1 MTALFWRRYR
11 KKIMITDINSLNFK
25 NVIDNVKEI
34 CYNVS
39 VAKEKYR
46 KSTDKIQIMA
56 VTKTVAPELVNVA
69 VDSGLTLLGENR
81 VQEFL
86 SKKDFYD
93 KRAEVQF
100 IGHLQTN
107 KVKYIINDVSLIQ
120 SVDSVKLAEE
130 INRQAMKN
138 NRIMDILV
146 EINIGNEI
154 SKNGADKNSV
164 LDMINEISELS
175 NVKIKGLMTIPPP
188 SCSESVF
195 GEMQDIFLDIKERNI
210 SNVKMDIL
218 SMGMSGDYETAIK
231 YGSNLV
237 RIGTKLFGA
246 RNYME
251 VT

>member
-1 MTALFWRRYR
+1 MTVDF
-11 KKIMITDINSLNFK
+11 NSLNFK
-25 NVIDNVKEI
+25 NIVDNIKEI

-46 KSTDKIQIMA
+46 KSDDLIEIMA
-56 VTKTVAPELVNVA
+56 VTKTVAPEIVNIA
-69 VDSGLTLLGENR
+69 VNEGITLLGENR

-107 KVKYIINDVSLIQ
+107 KVKYIINEVSLIQ
-120 SVDSVKLAEE
+120 SVDSLKLAQE
-130 INRQAMKN
+130 INRLALKN
-138 NRIMDILV
+138 NKVMDILV
-146 EINIGNEI
+146 EINIGGESTKSGIDKLQVIDLVENI
-154 SKNGADKNSV
+154 SQLK
-164 LDMINEISELS
+164 

-188 SCSESVF
+188 MCSENVF
-195 GEMQDIFLDIKERNI
+195 DEMHGIFLDLKDRKI
-210 SNVKMDIL
+210 SNVNMDIL
-218 SMGMSGDYETAIK
+218 SMGMSSDYETAIK
-231 YGSNLV
+231 HGSNLV

>member
-1 MTALFWRRYR
+1 MTP
-11 KKIMITDINSLNFK
+11 DISSINFK
-25 NVIDNVKEI
+25 NIIDNINEV

-39 VAKEKYR
+39 VAKDKYR
-46 KSTDKIQIMA
+46 KADETVQIMA
-56 VTKTVAPELVNVA
+56 VTKTVSPEIVNIA
-69 VDSGLTLLGENR
+69 VENGITLLGENR

-93 KRAEVQF
+93 KRSDVHF

-120 SVDSVKLAEE
+120 SVDSLKLAEE
-130 INRQAMKN
+130 INRQAVKN
-138 NRIMDILV
+138 NKLMDILI
-146 EINIGNEI
+146 EINIANEL
-154 SKNGADKNSV
+154 SKSGIDKNSLLNLV
-164 LDMINEISELS
+164 EEVSKLS

-188 SCSESVF
+188 MCDEYIF
-195 GEMQDIFLDIKERNI
+195 DEMHNIFLNLKERKI
-210 SNVKMDIL
+210 ENVNMDIL
-218 SMGMSGDYETAIK
+218 SMGMSSDYETAIK
-231 YGSNLV
+231 HGSNLV

>member
-1 MTALFWRRYR
+1 MVA
-11 KKIMITDINSLNFK
+11 DVNSINFK
-25 NVIDNVKEI
+25 NIVDNVKEI

-46 KSTDKIQIMA
+46 KTDEIVQIMA
-56 VTKTVAPELVNVA
+56 VTKTVAPEIVNIA
-69 VDSGLTLLGENR
+69 VEQGITLLGENR

-86 SKKDFYD
+86 SKKDFYS
-93 KRAEVQF
+93 KNAEVQF

-120 SVDSVKLAEE
+120 SVDSLKLAEE
-130 INRQAMKN
+130 INKQALKN

-146 EINIGNEI
+146 EINIGSEASKSGVDKIEVIDLVEKI
-154 SKNGADKNSV
+154 SQ
-164 LDMINEISELS
+164 LS

-188 SCSESVF
+188 LCSENVF
-195 GEMQDIFLDIKERNI
+195 DEMHGIFLDVKERNI

-231 YGSNLV
+231 HGSNLV

>member
-1 MTALFWRRYR
+1 MTNDIYSINFEKIVENI
-11 KKIMITDINSLNFK
+11 KK
-25 NVIDNVKEI
+25 V

-46 KSTDKIQIMA
+46 KADDVVEIMA
-56 VTKTVAPELVNVA
+56 VTKTVPAEIVNIA
-69 VDSGLTLLGENR
+69 VENGITLLGENR
-81 VQEFL
+81 VQEYL

-93 KRAEVQF
+93 KRSNVHF

-120 SVDSVKLAEE
+120 SVDSLKLAQE
-130 INRQAMKN
+130 INRQALKN
-138 NRIMDILV
+138 NKTMDVLV
-146 EINIGNEI
+146 EINIGNEL
-154 SKNGADKNSV
+154 SKSGIDKNNVIEIVKS
-164 LDMINEISELS
+164 ISELS
-175 NVKIKGLMTIPPP
+175 NLNVKGLMTIPPP
-188 SCSESVF
+188 MCNEGIF
-195 GEMQDIFLDIKERNI
+195 DEMHNIFLEVKERKI
-210 SNVKMDIL
+210 ENVKMDIL
-218 SMGMSGDYETAIK
+218 SMGMSSDYETAVK

>member
-1 MTALFWRRYR
+1 MTVDYNFEKN
-11 KKIMITDINSLNFK
+11 KKIVENI
-25 NVIDNVKEI
+25 KEI

-46 KSTDKIQIMA
+46 KSSEKVEIMA
-56 VTKTVAPELVNVA
+56 VTKTVEPEIVNIA
-69 VDSGLTLLGENR
+69 VNEGITLLGENR

-86 SKKDFYD
+86 SKKDIYD
-93 KRAEVQF
+93 KRADVHF

-107 KVKYIINDVSLIQ
+107 KVKYIIKDVSMIQ
-120 SVDSVKLAEE
+120 SVDSLKLAQE
-130 INRQAMKN
+130 INRLALKN
-138 NRIMDILV
+138 NKVMDILV
-146 EINIGNEI
+146 EINIGGETTKSGIDKFEVFDLIEQI
-154 SKNGADKNSV
+154 SQ
-164 LDMINEISELS
+164 LQ

-188 SCSESVF
+188 LCSENIFDEMHGVF
-195 GEMQDIFLDIKERNI
+195 LEVKERKIN
-210 SNVKMDIL
+210 NVSMDIL

-231 YGSNLV
+231 HGSNLV